1 MIMIDDPLGDGYDLT
16 VEEPIP
22 VSNL

>member
-1 MIMIDDPLGDGYDLT
+1 MIMIDDPLGYAYDPT